1 MEFNFMK
8 TKHLFLISLFLII
21 LLVLPASFASSDDSA
36 SLSENNEADL
46 KISPQLNDYEAYSDN
61 TEIKPDSM
69 ETYSTNTQKSDG
81 KSGDLGA
88 AITNEETENGE
99 LGNPITSLESE
110 NLKGDIY
117 SDYSDYI
124 NLKSEMLTYDFN
136 LSESNTIY
144 VNSNYD
150 GDEELGSQLKPFKTI
165 NAAYNLFID
174 SSNTKTNIFLYEGT
188 YAISKRMTI
197 NKNLNIIGE
206 SSTNTIISG
215 NDEYEMFLI
224 SPPLSYY
231 AISPLVNF
239 VNLTFAKGSSY
250 YGGAVYINQSA
261 VNFVNAKF
269 INNTARDYISY
280 YGQKTYPASGGAIY
294 NDKGFVRIYNSLLY
308 LKIQYSS

>member
-8 TKHLFLISLFLII
+8 TKYLFFISLFLII
-21 LLVLPASFASSDDSA
+21 LLVLPVSFASTDDSA
-36 SLSENNEADL
+36 SIASIDDSASYLNENNEADL
-46 KISPQLNDYEAYSDN
+46 KISTPLNDYETDLDNNNIN
-61 TEIKPDSM
+61 TESM
-69 ETYSTNTQKSDG
+69 ACPTHTQKSDG
-81 KSGDLGA
+81 ESGDLGA

-188 YAISKRMTI
+188 YAISKKMTI

-215 NDEYEMFLI
+215 ND
-224 SPPLSYY
+224 
-231 AISPLVNF
+231 
-239 VNLTFAKGSSY
+239 
-250 YGGAVYINQSA
+250 
-261 VNFVNAKF
+261 
-269 INNTARDYISY
+269 
-280 YGQKTYPASGGAIY
+280 
-294 NDKGFVRIYNSLLY
+294 
-308 LKIQYSS
+308 

>member
-36 SLSENNEADL
+36 SLSENNENDL

-61 TEIKPDSM
+61 TEINPKSM

-88 AITNEETENGE
+88 AITDKETENGE
-99 LGNPITSLESE
+99 LGNSIASPESE

-124 NLKSEMLTYDFN
+124 NLKSEMLSYDFN

-150 GDEELGSQLKPFKTI
+150 GDEELGTQLKPFKTI

-174 SSNTKTNIFLYEGT
+174 SSNTKTNIFLYDGT
-188 YAISKRMTI
+188 YVISKKMTL

-206 SSTNTIISG
+206 STANTIISG

-239 VNLTFAKGSSY
+239 VNLTFARGSSY

-261 VNFVNAKF
+261 VNFVNVKF
-269 INNTARDYISY
+269 INRFFKKMI
-280 YGQKTYPASGGAIY
+280 
-294 NDKGFVRIYNSLLY
+294 FVYCLVNLWKKLLNCK
-308 LKIQYSS
+308 LINMVQLQY